1 MTTQSPLLTSIVGGG
16 NCPFTART
24 GLSTPFGAAVT
35 YDISHLNVFVSALT
49 TAATVASNP
58 AKTENHLTILKI
70 FQNGRP
76 VDGEGDRFCLTEFP
90 LFHISVGVPE

>member
-49 TAATVASNP
+49 TVATVASTP
-58 AKTENHLTILKI
+58 AKIENHLTILKI

-76 VDGEGDRFCLTEFP
+76 VDGERGRFCLTEIRY
-90 LFHISVGVPE
+90 LSVGVPE